1 MAHSDFAELTI
12 EDLQGYYSDFHKDFH
27 GWRPRGATP
36 EQWRDRA
43 FLVAQ
48 INSIHDAMDAMKAT
62 PQGREELRAA
72 GWVFEDPEVI
82 ARSHADYVYERIKD
96 YGLSF
101 DCEVEAKAKDLAVI
115 RYRESLESHE
125 LLENY
130 LAFDDKISLEM
141 I

>member
-1 MAHSDFAELTI
+1 MAHSDFADLTV

-48 INSIHDAMDAMKAT
+48 INAIHDAMDAMKAT
-62 PQGREELRAA
+62 PEGRAELRRA

-82 ARSHADYVYERIKD
+82 DPAEYAEWSADLDAEF
-96 YGLSF
+96 YG
-101 DCEVEAKAKDLAVI
+101 EAQ
-115 RYRESLESHE
+115 
-125 LLENY
+125 
-130 LAFDDKISLEM
+130 
-141 I
+141 